1 MKFSTK
7 TRFFYAFFE
16 KYVQFPDILCT
27 NFPIA
32 LGECADLCGMKQ
44 GIALVRPFNNTTQR
58 RNAIREAQ
66 LFNQIVNFTAM
77 NDPQEYLQEHDD
89 IYKVVINPQGEYS
102 IRYARETLPLGWKEA
117 GKEGYFEEC
126 QDYIVRVS
134 LDQEPMG

>member
-1 MKFSTK
+1 MSFLKSTYKFPT
-7 TRFFYAFFE
+7 F
-16 KYVQFPDILCT
+16 YVQIS
-27 NFPIA
+27 PIA

-58 RNAIREAQ
+58 RNAIMEVQ

-77 NDPQEYLQEHDD
+77 NDPQEYLQETDD